1 VYHGLYDVQRPDSFQ
16 KTGSIDYAEVAVSAR
31 SIVLSSPSAAAAAA
45 SSSSSSPLL
54 GQVGAQLLAGGECV
68 ERNGDSFVLKDS
80 M

>member
-31 SIVLSSPSAAAAAA
+31 SIALSSPSAAA